1 MKKLEKRAIICLT
14 LAAVLFLGLCIFIFR
29 FVSDGDEWA
38 TFYAN
43 RHIYSEGR
51 LAIGKVY
58 DVNGTLLVEH
68 TKDGVKYNDD
78 ELIRRA
84 TLHAVGDMDGNIATA
99 AQSVFKDRIVGY
111 SLLTGTYSIT
121 GKGNDL
127 KLSVDAEVSKAAYEA
142 LGGRDGL
149 VGVYNYET
157 GEILCMVSSPG
168 YDPANPPEFSADD
181 TSGAYINKF
190 LSSTLIPGSIFKL
203 VTSAAAIENVDGL
216 DNWTYTCTGTS
227 YINGEPVTCAGGTAH
242 GTVNFES
249 ALANSCNCAFADLS
263 QRVGA
268 TIMKRYTEKLGLTS
282 SYDIDGVHNAKGSF
296 EFPKD
301 ADLNLAWAGIGQY
314 NDELNPCSMLV
325 YMGAIARGG
334 IGTVPKILHTGFSGG
349 EDTDRMIDKETA
361 EQLSDMMKNN
371 VVSTYGESNF
381 PGLDIYA
388 KSGTAEVYGR
398 EPNAWF
404 TGFIKNEDHPYAF
417 IVCVEN
423 GGYGSSVAAPV
434 ASSVLQ
440 AAVNRG

>member
-1 MKKLEKRAIICLT
+1 M
-14 LAAVLFLGLCIFIFR
+14 
-29 FVSDGDEWA
+29 
-38 TFYAN
+38 
-43 RHIYSEGR
+43 
-51 LAIGKVY
+51 
-58 DVNGTLLVEH
+58 NGTLLVEN

-325 YMGAIARGG
+325 YMGAIARG
-334 IGTVPKILHTGFSGG
+334 
-349 EDTDRMIDKETA
+349 R
-361 EQLSDMMKNN
+361 
-371 VVSTYGESNF
+371 
-381 PGLDIYA
+381 
-388 KSGTAEVYGR
+388 
-398 EPNAWF
+398 
-404 TGFIKNEDHPYAF
+404 
-417 IVCVEN
+417 CV
-423 GGYGSSVAAPV
+423 
-434 ASSVLQ
+434 
-440 AAVNRG
+440 

>member
-1 MKKLEKRAIICLT
+1 MRKLEKRAIICLT

-29 FVSDGDEWA
+29 FVKDGDQWA

-43 RHIYSEGR
+43 QHIYSEGR

-58 DVNGTLLVEH
+58 DVNGVLLVEN

-84 TLHAVGDMDGNIATA
+84 TLHAVGDKDGNIATA
-99 AQSVFKDRIVGY
+99 AQSAFKDQIVGY

-127 KLSVDAEVSKAAYEA
+127 NLTVDAEVSKAAYNA
-142 LGGRDGL
+142 LGGRDGMI
-149 VGVYNYET
+149 GVYNYET

-168 YDPANPPEFSADD
+168 YDPENPPEFAEDD

-190 LSSTLIPGSIFKL
+190 LSANLIPGSIFKL
-203 VTSAAAIENVDGL
+203 VTSAAAIETVSGL
-216 DNWTYTCTGTS
+216 NDWSYNCTGVS
-227 YINGEPVTCAGGTAH
+227 YINGEPVTCTAAH
-242 GTVNFES
+242 GYVDFES
-249 ALANSCNCAFADLS
+249 ALAKSCNCGFADLTLK
-263 QRVGA
+263 VGED
-268 TIMKRYTEKLGLTS
+268 TMKEYVEKLGLTAA
-282 SYDIDGVHNAKGSF
+282 YDIDGISNSEGSF
-296 EFPKD
+296 EFPSD

-334 IGTVPKILHTGFSGG
+334 KGVVPKVLHSNFASGQ
-349 EDTDRMIDKETA
+349 ETDRMISEETA
-361 EQLSDMMKNN
+361 DKLTEMMKNN

-404 TGFIKNEDHPYAF
+404 TGFIKNEGKPYAF

-423 GGYGSSVAAPV
+423 GGYGSSVAAP
-434 ASSVLQ
+434 AANQVLQ
-440 AAVNRG
+440 AIVND